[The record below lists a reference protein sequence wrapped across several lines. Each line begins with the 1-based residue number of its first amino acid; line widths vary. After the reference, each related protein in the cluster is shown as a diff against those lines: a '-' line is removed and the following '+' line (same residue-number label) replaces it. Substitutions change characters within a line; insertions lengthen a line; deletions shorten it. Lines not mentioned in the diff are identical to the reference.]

1 MKNLLT
7 IAGSDSSG
15 GAGIQADLKTF
26 AANGGYGMSVITA
39 VTAQNTTGVSA
50 VHNIPPEIVRAQ
62 IDAVFNDINVD
73 GVKIGMLSTA
83 DIANAVADA
92 MEVYKPRILIV
103 DPVMV
108 STSGSKLLSDEAVE
122 VIKNRLCRLQ
132 LWLHRIFPRLN
143 ICAGRRLKIFMRWGR
158 QLRLLVIWAPGYVLI
173 KGRTPQRK
181 R

>member
-1 MKNLLT
+1 MFGFEKSINYSRFGFERRCRHTGGFKNVCCQRR
-7 IAGSDSSG
+7 IWNERDNSCDSPKYDRS
-15 GAGIQADLKTF
+15 F
-26 AANGGYGMSVITA
+26 SS
-39 VTAQNTTGVSA
+39 AQYSA
-50 VHNIPPEIVRAQ
+50 EIVRAQ

-158 QLRLLVIWAPGYVLI
+158 QLRLLVIWVPDMCL
-173 KGRTPQRK
+173 
-181 R
+181 